1 MKKGC
6 TIAGVIGLILISI
19 VGGVFFLLFRL
30 IGPMTED
37 GEKFL
42 AAVASGPVGT
52 AYGMTSAALRSGQT
66 EKDFAETVK
75 TFGLD
80 GFESASWSNRRIV
93 NDRGV
98 LEGTVRTKAGGSVPL
113 TIEMIKE
120 GDAWK
125 VLSIRGPKTGA
136 SSGAIIEKE
145 SSAAVPG
152 PDESARLA
160 LEALLSFN
168 EAVQT
173 KSFAKFHGGIS
184 RVWREQITPAKLL
197 EIFQPFIDAEIDIAP
212 IKALSPVFKSPPAV
226 NADGLLVLEGHYP
239 TTPKKVYFT
248 LKFIDGSRAWKLGG
262 VNVNVAD

>member
-1 MKKGC
+1 M
-6 TIAGVIGLILISI
+6 SI
-19 VGGVFFLLFRL
+19 VGGIIFLVTRL
-30 IGPMTED
+30 VAPMTDD

-42 AAVASGPVGT
+42 AALASGPIGT

-66 EKDFAETVK
+66 EKDFAAAVK
-75 TFGLD
+75 SFGLD
-80 GFESASWSNRRIV
+80 GFESASWSNRSIV

-120 GDAWK
+120 GDMWK
-125 VLSIRGPKTGA
+125 VLSIKGPKTGA

-145 SSAAVPG
+145 SPAAVPG
-152 PDESARLA
+152 PEESAQLA
-160 LEALLSFN
+160 LAALLSFN

-173 KSFAKFHGGIS
+173 KSFEKFHGGIS
-184 RVWREQITPAKLL
+184 RMWREQITPAKLL
-197 EIFQPFIDAEIDIAP
+197 EVFQPFIDAEIDIAA
-212 IKALSPVFKSPPAV
+212 IQALGPVFKSPPAV

-248 LKFIDGSRAWKLGG
+248 LKFIDEAKMWKVGG
-262 VNVNVAD
+262 VKVDVAD